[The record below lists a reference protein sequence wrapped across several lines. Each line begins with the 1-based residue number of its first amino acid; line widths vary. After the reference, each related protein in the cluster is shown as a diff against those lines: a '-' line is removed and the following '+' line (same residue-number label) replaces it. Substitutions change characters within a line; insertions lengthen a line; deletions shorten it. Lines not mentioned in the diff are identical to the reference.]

1 MALILFGLTQV
12 KRSIMLILGALVVLF
27 ILGMVLMSTLNLE
40 VSQQALKEL
49 RQRQITDTFYANLDR
64 INAHHLLMEQN
75 AAGLARLGEQFLR
88 MNKTK
93 GGDNR
98 QELERALQR
107 TLADFPDAYGG
118 GIWYAPNTFA
128 PSNYSAYGYRRGAQ
142 MIIQRDE
149 GNYHTQDWYT
159 RVLPPDASSRKS
171 AALPRFYWTPAYYKD
186 RINDVVIS
194 LTTLMRDANER
205 IVGLASTDW
214 RVDEIIQLVS
224 HVKVTPGTF
233 SFLLDSENRNLSS
246 LAAADD
252 VLLAQELMDAIAQ
265 SQLQQK
271 IIRPQPQSAI
281 IAGRQLVSPM
291 QTMTLSVRDQDYALF
306 FSRTVAGMVFGVG
319 VPRAEIDAI
328 LVPMRES
335 NLRITLLIGT
345 LVLMLSGLM
354 LYLVA
359 GILKQLHNL
368 YTDALTQLPNRE
380 KLLADL
386 KPSQAATLILLNID
400 AFKEINDF
408 YGHQC
413 GDHVI
418 TSMARTLSQFLAQHT
433 AWAGSRLYRMPADEM
448 AIWLPGDRTPETLR
462 QYIDELL
469 AHVGKLGIRWQGRAI
484 PLQVTL
490 GLASTQALD
499 SASPGHGQLLIS
511 ASIAMK
517 LARQSKSNYLIFDP
531 EQRVRESYEQN
542 LLWANRLKRALEE
555 GRIVPFFQPIMDT
568 RSNRIR
574 KFECLVRM
582 IDETGQPVSPGL
594 FLDVAKR
601 IRLYRQITRTM
612 VQQSFNRFAENDYEF
627 SLNLSLEDLLDP
639 ELTTFIVN
647 SLSQGSLAK
656 RVIFEILESEGIENY
671 AAVKIFID
679 RVKALGCRIA
689 IDDFGTGY
697 SNFEHLLRLDVDMI
711 KIDGSLIRLLDTDQH
726 ALTVTRGIVDFARGL
741 GMQTVAEFVNSPE
754 LLKQVKALGID
765 YAQGASIG
773 MPVAS
778 LVTEVGQA

>member
-1 MALILFGLTQV
+1 MTRV
-12 KRSIMLILGALVVLF
+12 RHSIMLILGLLVGLF
-27 ILGMVLMSTLNLE
+27 VLGMVLMSSLNLD

-88 MNKTK
+88 MKKATGN
-93 GGDNR
+93 DNR
-98 QELERALQR
+98 HELEQALQR

-118 GIWYAPNTFA
+118 GNWYAPHTYA
-128 PSNYSAYGYRRGAQ
+128 PGNYSAYGYRHGAQ
-142 MIIQRDE
+142 TIIQRDE
-149 GNYHTQDWYT
+149 SKYHTQDWYT
-159 RVLPPDASSRKS
+159 RVLPQGIDSNQS
-171 AALPRFYWTPAYYKD
+171 AALPRFYWTPAYYKE

-194 LTTLMRDANER
+194 LATPLRDANQR

-224 HVKVTPGTF
+224 RVKVTPGTF

-252 VLLAQELMDAIAQ
+252 VLLAQELMEAIVH

-271 IIRPQPQSAI
+271 IIRPQPHSAI

-291 QTMTLSVRDQDYALF
+291 QTMSLSVRDQDYALF
-306 FSRTVAGMVFGVG
+306 FSRTQAGMVFGVG

-335 NLRITLLIGT
+335 NLRITLLVGS
-345 LVLMLSGLM
+345 LVLLLSGLL

-359 GILKQLHNL
+359 GILKQLHTL
-368 YTDALTQLPNRE
+368 FTDALTQLPNRE

-386 KPSQAATLILLNID
+386 KPSQPATLILLNID

-418 TSMARTLSQFLAQHT
+418 TAMARSLGQFLAQQP

-448 AIWLPGDRTPETLR
+448 AIWLPGDRPPETLR

-469 AHVGKLGIRWQGRAI
+469 AHVGKLGLQWQGQAI
-484 PLQVTL
+484 PLHVTL
-490 GLASTQALD
+490 GVAATQAQD
-499 SASPGHGQLLIS
+499 SALSGDGQLLTS

-517 LARQSKSNYLIFDP
+517 LARQNKSSHLIFDP
-531 EQRVRESYEQN
+531 AQRVRESYEQN

-568 RSNRIR
+568 RSGRIR

-582 IDETGQPVSPGL
+582 IDEAGQPVSPGW
-594 FLDVAKR
+594 FLDVAKK

-612 VQQSFNRFAENDYEF
+612 VQQCFSRFAENDYEF

-656 RVIFEILESEGIENY
+656 RAIFEILESEGIENY
-671 AAVKIFID
+671 AAVKVFID
-679 RVKALGCRIA
+679 RVKALGCHIA

-711 KIDGSLIRLLDTDQH
+711 KIDGSLIRLLDTDQN

-741 GMQTVAEFVNSPE
+741 NMQTVAEFVHSPAI
-754 LLKQVKALGID
+754 LKEVKALGID
-765 YAQGASIG
+765 YAQGACIG
-773 MPVAS
+773 MPTAT
-778 LVTEVGQA
+778 LVTEVELA